1 MRRDC
6 TNEEQTYTYTNDEGE
21 TKEMYVPKADG
32 DASELYSAGIASG
45 INFDKYDD
53 IPVSVTGDNKPSAI
67 KSFTGAGLRPI
78 LVENVTKS
86 GYKKPTPVQKN
97 GIPIVMAS
105 RDMMACAQVFSLQWT
120 AISFLNC
127 NKWLLM
133 IRLQTGSGKTAAFL
147 LPIIHRLIEADADS
161 AAGPQCI
168 VVTPTRCRV
177 CDVCPRKYF
186 FSSGHYLKRGWRGG
200 GVTFF

>member
-1 MRRDC
+1 MYFAGFTSLPLNRCGEEGHMRRDC
-6 TNEEQTYTYTNDEGE
+6 TNEEQTYTYTNEEGE

-45 INFDKYDD
+45 INFDKYDS

-97 GIPIVMAS
+97 GIPIIMAG
-105 RDMMACAQVFSLQWT
+105 RDMMACAQVFT
-120 AISFLNC
+120 RIFLVQQ
-127 NKWLLM
+127 LHTTV
-133 IRLQTGSGKTAAFL
+133 QTGSGKTAAFL
-147 LPIIHRLIEADADS
+147 LPILHRLIEEDADS
-161 AAGPQCI
+161 GAGPQC
-168 VVTPTRCRV
+168 VVITPTRLR
-177 CDVCPRKYF
+177 
-186 FSSGHYLKRGWRGG
+186 HL
-200 GVTFF
+200 

>member
-6 TNEEQTYTYTNDEGE
+6 TNEEQTYTYTNEEGE

-45 INFDKYDD
+45 INFDKYDS

-97 GIPIVMAS
+97 GIPVIMAG
-105 RDMMACAQVFSLQWT
+105 RDMMACAQVFNTYFSRST
-120 AISFLNC
+120 ASYNC
-127 NKWLLM
+127 LDWLWEDCCIPLTHSSPTHRRGR
-133 IRLQTGSGKTAAFL
+133 RLGSWA
-147 LPIIHRLIEADADS
+147 PMH
-161 AAGPQCI
+161 
-168 VVTPTRCRV
+168 CRN
-177 CDVCPRKYF
+177 PN
-186 FSSGHYLKRGWRGG
+186 
-200 GVTFF
+200 

>member
-6 TNEEQTYTYTNDEGE
+6 TNEEQTYTYTNEEGE
-21 TKEMYVPKADG
+21 TKEMYVPQADG

-45 INFDKYDD
+45 INFDKYDS

-97 GIPIVMAS
+97 GIPIIMAG
-105 RDMMACAQVFSLQWT
+105 RDMMACAQVFNIDTTLQLHIT
-120 AISFLNC
+120 I
-127 NKWLLM
+127 
-133 IRLQTGSGKTAAFL
+133 QTGSGKTAAFL
-147 LPIIHRLIEADADS
+147 LPILHRLIEEDADS
-161 AAGPQCI
+161 GVGPQCI
-168 VVTPTRCRV
+168 VLTPTRLIHLLTLLMRV
-177 CDVCPRKYF
+177 LQRL
-186 FSSGHYLKRGWRGG
+186 SSGSWPSRFTTRLESSPR
-200 GVTFF
+200 VP

>member
-32 DASELYSAGIASG
+32 DASDLYSAGIASG
-45 INFDKYDD
+45 INFDKYDA

-105 RDMMACAQVFSLQWT
+105 RDMMACAQVSIDSD
-120 AISFLNC
+120 A
-127 NKWLLM
+127 
-133 IRLQTGSGKTAAFL
+133 RLCEMS
-147 LPIIHRLIEADADS
+147 PSE
-161 AAGPQCI
+161 I
-168 VVTPTRCRV
+168 V
-177 CDVCPRKYF
+177 
-186 FSSGHYLKRGWRGG
+186 
-200 GVTFF
+200 

>member
-6 TNEEQTYTYTNDEGE
+6 TNEEQTYTYTNEEGE

-45 INFDKYDD
+45 INFDKYDS

-67 KSFTGAGLRPI
+67 KSFTAAGLRPI

-97 GIPIVMAS
+97 GIPIIMAG
-105 RDMMACAQVFSLQWT
+105 RDMMACAQVFNILTASFTTSFKCSDWFWEDCCIPSTHSPPTHRRGCRLGSWT
-120 AISFLNC
+120 P
-127 NKWLLM
+127 M
-133 IRLQTGSGKTAAFL
+133 
-147 LPIIHRLIEADADS
+147 H
-161 AAGPQCI
+161 
-168 VVTPTRCRV
+168 CRN
-177 CDVCPRKYF
+177 PN
-186 FSSGHYLKRGWRGG
+186 
-200 GVTFF
+200 